1 MKEKC
6 GILYIAH
13 ERKLGGASLS
23 LVVLAEE
30 MQKRNYKVAV
40 VVPFYFSPLAKELRR
55 RNIKTY
61 WVFNGWWMQPV
72 DWPGYMK
79 LIFKIIYKLENISAY
94 IIAFIAKRNGYQII
108 HSNSSVIDVG
118 SKAAQIMNGK
128 HVWHFREFGD
138 LDYNLEFINGRK
150 KSIEFL
156 ENRNDR
162 LIFISESLLRHY
174 DELKQNTR
182 AHVIYNG
189 IDESYLNFHEHNNE
203 RIIFLISGNLTPNK
217 RQDLVLKAVLELKR
231 NGVKGF
237 EVWIAGQAGSLQSA
251 KEYANGLETFIKKHN
266 LTEVKML
273 GRIKDMNNLR
283 RKTDVE
289 IIPSIQ
295 EAFGRVTVEAMLS
308 ANPVLVSDSGANL
321 ELVQAGKNGWVF
333 ESGNEYMLAEQ
344 MKFIIEN
351 PKYISEF
358 GEYAFEYAQ
367 KNFLSSRNT
376 EQVEK
381 LYKEIIL

>member
-189 IDESYLNFHEHNNE
+189 IDESYLNFHEHNNK

-273 GRIKDMNNLR
+273 GRIINMNEIR
-283 RKTDVE
+283 RKADVE
-289 IIPSIQ
+289 IVASTM
-295 EAFGRVTVEAMLS
+295 EAFGRVTIEAMLS
-308 ANPVLVSDSGANL
+308 ANPVIASDSGANP
-321 ELVQAGKNGWVF
+321 ELITEGINGCLF
-333 ESGNEYMLAEQ
+333 ESGNASALAEK
-344 MKFIIEN
+344 MNMMIEDTIVIDEMGAYAYELAKEKFSASKNADLIE
-351 PKYISEF
+351 
-358 GEYAFEYAQ
+358 
-367 KNFLSSRNT
+367 R
-376 EQVEK
+376 
-381 LYKEIIL
+381 LYK